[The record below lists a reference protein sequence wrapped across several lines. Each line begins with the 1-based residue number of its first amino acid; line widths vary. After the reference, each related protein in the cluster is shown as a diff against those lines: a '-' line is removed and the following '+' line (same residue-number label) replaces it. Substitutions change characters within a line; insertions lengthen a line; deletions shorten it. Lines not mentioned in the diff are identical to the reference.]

1 MVKYTLKLYPSKAC
15 FGLALFLSEARR
27 RMLKG
32 LAICRLDTWVRIKF
46 RFTGRRLRDC
56 MGLEVALDFHK
67 TANNNNTIQF
77 TALMRRVKLVTAA
90 ACVM

>member
-1 MVKYTLKLYPSKAC
+1 
-15 FGLALFLSEARR
+15 
-27 RMLKG
+27 
-32 LAICRLDTWVRIKF
+32 
-46 RFTGRRLRDC
+46 